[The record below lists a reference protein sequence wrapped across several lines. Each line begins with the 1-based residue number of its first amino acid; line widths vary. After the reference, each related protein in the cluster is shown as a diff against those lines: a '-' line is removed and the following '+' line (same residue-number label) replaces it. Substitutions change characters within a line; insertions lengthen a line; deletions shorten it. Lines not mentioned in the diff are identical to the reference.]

1 MKCTYHLFC
10 YCFKYIFRLLFLRHM
25 VAFPNKTPE
34 GYNVLLYRLA
44 DYDYSKLNFADAVR
58 VFCMFNDVKLSEDQG
73 QAEGYIVIFDMKG
86 CSLGHLTR
94 VTLPALRA
102 FMHYIQ
108 VSWDKGYADRWLFVL
123 DSIRTTGG
131 AYFQELT
138 ATG

>member
-1 MKCTYHLFC
+1 
-10 YCFKYIFRLLFLRHM
+10 M

-34 GYNVLLYRLA
+34 GYNVLLYRLSEF
-44 DYDYSKLNFADAVR
+44 DYSKLNFADAVR
-58 VFCMFNDVKLSEDQG
+58 VFCMFNDVKLSEDSG

-108 VSWDKGYADRWLFVL
+108 VR
-123 DSIRTTGG
+123 
-131 AYFQELT
+131 
-138 ATG
+138 